1 MDVCL
6 SQHLISFSE
15 SFILVFLVWWQK
27 SPNIKY
33 FITIYPLNNLIGR
46 DVCPHFKVRKL
57 RLKELVAWLS
67 NSGIPHCICLNRAN
81 VFFLLISLLLTS
93 SACFRN
99 RIMAVLNVFWFKL
112 NLHVS
117 NLPFPQIGTVMCY
130 VDKTPKTWL
139 WQTSSIWFSWSTKPG
154 TWSGLN
160 RYLLNGLY
168 TPGTSEEAEF
178 SCAGT

>member
-1 MDVCL
+1 M
-6 SQHLISFSE
+6 
-15 SFILVFLVWWQK
+15 
-27 SPNIKY
+27 
-33 FITIYPLNNLIGR
+33 FITIYPLNNLRGS

-67 NSGIPHCICLNRAN
+67 DSGIPHCICLNHAN
-81 VFFLLISLLLTS
+81 VFFLLTSLLLTS
-93 SACFRN
+93 CVCFRI
-99 RIMAVLNVFWFKL
+99 RIMAVLGVFWFKL

-117 NLPFPQIGTVMCY
+117 SLPDSHVLCRQ
-130 VDKTPKTWL
+130 DPKNMTL
-139 WQTSSIWFSWSTKPG
+139 AASSIWFSWSAKPG

-160 RYLLNGLY
+160 RCLLNGLY